1 MNGFRR
7 VLLILYSLLLIAA
20 AGGLIGLAWNQ
31 DRKLDLSS
39 SDLNLQ
45 AFITSTDSARLA
57 FTAICGAVAL
67 FGLLTLIIAVLRPSK
82 QSSSGTIRMTQADG
96 GVVEV
101 TAGAIENLLRQ
112 ELEGYPDVRR
122 VTPRVRLNGGA
133 VDTFL
138 DASIEPSANIAE
150 VTSMLGQG
158 VESVLRDHVGV
169 TNVRRPSIKISYDA
183 SSDGGSSG
191 SSASRKPASR
201 PVMRADLEP
210 SIPAP
215 ARQAESAPDVI
226 ATATPDYGPEPP
238 RMTPPPRPEDPVVR
252 D

>member
-7 VLLILYSLLLIAA
+7 ALLILYSLLLIGA

-31 DRKLDLSS
+31 DRKLDVAV

-67 FGLLTLIIAVLRPSK
+67 LGLLTLIIAVLRPGAAK
-82 QSSSGTIRMTQADG
+82 SSGTIRMTQADG

-101 TAGAIENLLRQ
+101 TAEAIEGLLRQ
-112 ELEGYPDVRR
+112 ELESYPEVGR
-122 VTPRVRLNGGA
+122 VTPRVRVNGGA

-138 DASIEPSANIAE
+138 DATIEPGANIAS
-150 VTSMLGQG
+150 VTAMLGEG
-158 VESVLRDHVGV
+158 VASVLRDQVGV
-169 TNVRRPSIKISYDA
+169 TNVRRPSIKVGY
-183 SSDGGSSG
+183 GGPSNGRTSPT
-191 SSASRKPASR
+191 APTRKADSLPVTRAAVEPQTAAPTVEAQPPAG
-201 PVMRADLEP
+201 A
-210 SIPAP
+210 
-215 ARQAESAPDVI
+215 Q
-226 ATATPDYGPEPP
+226 DYGPEPP
-238 RMTPPPRPEDPVVR
+238 RMTPPPRPEEPPVR